1 MMMMM
6 NMTMMMMMV
15 MMIMVMMG
23 MMAVTMLVMVMAILL
38 MFVAT
43 PTTKTTAMMMM
54 MMVVVMVIYDKGP
67 RVFAAR
73 SLVYHDCTCTRYG
86 RFNFLGY
93 QTVRRAAGSFI
104 TLRSAWQSR
113 PLVFF
118 LGSTCE
124 VLLDVAVS
132 AHLTR
137 SFEETPG
144 DTRELSASSSLHLC
158 GLCLCAAE
166 VIIIFSEWTACP

>member
-1 MMMMM
+1 MRARRRWGDFHKIAPEFPRSDQRRVGW
-6 NMTMMMMMV
+6 NP
-15 MMIMVMMG
+15 
-23 MMAVTMLVMVMAILL
+23 VTGTCGGDL
-38 MFVAT
+38 
-43 PTTKTTAMMMM
+43 
-54 MMVVVMVIYDKGP
+54 IYDKGP

-73 SLVYHDCTCTRYG
+73 SLVYNDCTCTRYG

-132 AHLTR
+132 THLTR
-137 SFEETPG
+137 SLRRRPVH
-144 DTRELSASSSLHLC
+144 TRLLSGSSSLHLC
-158 GLCLCAAE
+158 GLYLCAAASIHHLQR
-166 VIIIFSEWTACP
+166 VDSMSLRVVCVFNTM